1 MILLAIQ
8 GISMAPGLKPGDVLM
23 VDPGI
28 SKETLRVGDVAV
40 FRNATNGNAIAHR
53 VVSLPLMTKGDRNRD
68 TDPLTEEWVYEG
80 KGIRRNRN
88 GTWKPL
94 RHGRA
99 LAAFSKWGLF
109 PGQKL
114 PLWLSRSFL
123 KNLVRS

>member
-1 MILLAIQ
+1 LGIYVPYTMILLAIQ

-68 TDPLTEEWVYEG
+68 TDPLTEEWV
-80 KGIRRNRN
+80 
-88 GTWKPL
+88 
-94 RHGRA
+94 
-99 LAAFSKWGLF
+99 
-109 PGQKL
+109 
-114 PLWLSRSFL
+114 
-123 KNLVRS
+123 